1 MLLFLLAT
9 GFVYWITKW
18 KFAKILM
25 CVVIVMWLTQI
36 AFCVGTIIGVAPD
49 LMYISSDFFGMLN
62 ELKNIS
68 MPLPY

>member
-9 GFVYWITKW
+9 GLVYWITKW
-18 KFAKILM
+18 KFVKILA

-49 LMYISSDFFGMLN
+49 LINLLGG
-62 ELKNIS
+62 I
-68 MPLPY
+68 

>member
-18 KFAKILM
+18 RFAKTLM
-25 CVVIVMWLTQI
+25 CVVLVMWLVQI
-36 AFCVGTIIGVAPD
+36 AFCVGTIIGVAPN
-49 LMYISSDFFGMLN
+49 LMNISSDFFDMLN
-62 ELKNIS
+62 KLKNIS

>member
-9 GFVYWITKW
+9 GLVYWITKW
-18 KFAKILM
+18 KFAKLLM

-36 AFCVGTIIGVAPD
+36 AFCVGTFIGLLPD
-49 LMYISSDFFGMLN
+49 LMNMSSDFFDMLN

-68 MPLPY
+68 IPLPY